1 MILESIELEITAYS
15 DVGLV
20 RENNEDIA
28 VVGRTFVRDGTYSTV
43 EFLGGNGSLVL
54 GVADGVGGSN
64 AGEIASRYV
73 IEQLAQCVN
82 TLDRDMNGEQVEQAV
97 RDVSA
102 EAHQTLIR
110 RGLLRSRY
118 EGMATT
124 ATVLFLHGGVWYLV
138 HAGDSRFY
146 VGSGNG
152 LRRLTRDHTLRE
164 FSGDPRIPG
173 NILVN
178 CFGSQDEFF
187 VDFFRVFE
195 TLAERDVLLLCSDGL
210 SDMVDEA
217 VIWDV
222 LSTVED
228 ISAAGQELVE
238 LARAGGGRDNITFVA
253 ARVR

>member
-1 MILESIELEITAYS
+1 MSLESRELEITAYS

-20 RENNEDIA
+20 SENNEDIA
-28 VVGRTFVRDGTYSTV
+28 VVGRTFVRDGNFSTV
-43 EFLGGNGSLVL
+43 ETIGENGTLVL

-64 AGEIASRYV
+64 AGEIASRSV
-73 IEQLAQCVN
+73 IEQLTHCINMLEHGMDSEAIEDA
-82 TLDRDMNGEQVEQAV
+82 LRGA
-97 RDVSA
+97 SL
-102 EAHQTLIR
+102 EAHQSLVR
-110 RGLLRSRY
+110 RGLLNQRY

-124 ATVLFLHGGVWYLV
+124 ATVLFLHDGAWYLV

-164 FSGDPRIPG
+164 FAGDPRIPG
-173 NILVN
+173 NILIN

-187 VDFFRVFE
+187 VDFFQLFE
-195 TLAERDVLLLCSDGL
+195 TLAEGDVLLLCSDGL

-217 VIWDV
+217 VIWNV
-222 LSTVED
+222 LSNENESSGV
-228 ISAAGQELVE
+228 GQQLVD
-238 LARAGGGRDNITFVA
+238 LAKAGGGRDNITFIV